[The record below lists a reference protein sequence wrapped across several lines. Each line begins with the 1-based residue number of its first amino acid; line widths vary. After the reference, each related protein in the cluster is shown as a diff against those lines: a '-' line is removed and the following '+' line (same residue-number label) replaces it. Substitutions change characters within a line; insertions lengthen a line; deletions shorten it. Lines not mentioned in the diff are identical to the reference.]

1 MQIVVKHDISQIST
15 QLEDVL
21 DKLIWL
27 KGYILSRNIS
37 NGLQV

>member
-1 MQIVVKHDISQIST
+1 MQIVVKTQIST
-15 QLEDVL
+15 QPESVWDE
-21 DKLIWL
+21 LIWI

>member
-15 QLEDVL
+15 QLEDVW